1 MLRATRKIFR
11 LEYPKIFVVI
21 FGEERKR
28 ERRRWSFVGGIVER
42 GLTDE
47 TKECF
52 DSGTVSFDGYTII
65 VPVRET
71 WSFRDRISGGEHRY
85 IHRRGLRLPC
95 NWILGRIIRSLA
107 DFDFDSFD
115 ILLILE
121 EVT

>member
-1 MLRATRKIFR
+1 MLRATRKMFR

-52 DSGTVSFDGYTII
+52 DSETVSFDGYTII

-71 WSFRDRISGGEHRY
+71 
-85 IHRRGLRLPC
+85 
-95 NWILGRIIRSLA
+95 
-107 DFDFDSFD
+107 
-115 ILLILE
+115 
-121 EVT
+121 